1 MSDTSRRSHAK
12 PAKKRSRSK
21 LALGITVGL
30 LATLAV
36 VLVAGI
42 AFLQNRID
50 SALERFE
57 DPFESLGTDRPTV
70 PVNTEDPEAEPPV
83 NILVLG
89 SDSRIS
95 AGDPSQWEVGAQRTD
110 AIMIVSI
117 SGDRRSVTAMS
128 IPRDS
133 WVPIPGHGENKIN
146 AAFSFGGPSLMVH
159 TVEELT
165 GIRIDHVV
173 VSDFE
178 SFKAITD
185 ELGGVEITLTQPLEL
200 ADGTVLQPGT
210 HLLDGEAALAYTRER
225 YGLSGGDFSRIQRQ
239 QNWMRAMLA
248 AAFDRDVLTN
258 PAALTNLLTVVA
270 ENVAVDEGFGVSE
283 MRDLALS
290 MRELRPA
297 GVSFIT
303 APTLGTGWSPDGTQ
317 SIVNLDFDALDGVCQ
332 AIAED
337 RIAEYIEEHPEL
349 DQLGS
354 EVE

>member
-1 MSDTSRRSHAK
+1 MSRDSTRSHAK
-12 PAKKRSRSK
+12 TRKRSRSK
-21 LALGITVGL
+21 LALGIAVGL
-30 LATLAV
+30 IATLAIV
-36 VLVAGI
+36 FVAGV
-42 AFLQNRID
+42 AFLQNRLD
-50 SALERFE
+50 NALERFE
-57 DPFESLGTDRPTV
+57 DPFEDLGTDRPTV
-70 PVNTEDPEAEPPV
+70 PVDTENPEAAPV
-83 NILVLG
+83 NILMLG

-95 AGDPSQWEVGAQRTD
+95 AGDPSQWEVGGQRTD

-117 SGDRRSVTAMS
+117 SGDRRSVTTMS

-133 WVPIPGHGENKIN
+133 WVSIPGHGDNKIN

-159 TVEELT
+159 TVEDLT

-173 VSDFE
+173 ISDFE
-178 SFKAITD
+178 SFQAITD

-239 QNWMRAMLA
+239 QNWMRAMLV

-258 PAALTNLLTVVA
+258 PAALTDLLTVVA

-290 MRELRPA
+290 MRDLRPA
-297 GVSFIT
+297 GVAFIT
-303 APTLGTGWSPDGTQ
+303 APVLGTGWSPDGTQ

-337 RIAEYIEEHPEL
+337 RIAEYLEEHPEL
-349 DQLGS
+349 EQLGS
-354 EVE
+354 DVE